1 MLATTSSYQFLRRII
16 NNGGPEARE
25 YAALNEVFESIAAAL
40 RAGELSETDKA
51 ALYQGFG
58 SHEEIG
64 HTILGHARA
73 KPFGY
78 AGDFLI
84 IDKIYR
90 EEVTADRQ
98 LRKWDEFWHQ
108 QPATRAVRNRKDYF
122 IRMIRRTLRGTPS
135 ASLLN
140 IASGP
145 GRDLAEAYARI
156 DPSRLQTMCVEADE
170 KAIAYARE
178 LNAAYLAQVEFIHRN
193 VFRFDTHQRFD
204 IVWSAG
210 LFDYFEDGVFVR
222 LLQKMMGWAK
232 PGGEVIV
239 GNFGD
244 HNPTRGYMEIISE
257 WYLIHRSA
265 AHLRDLALRAG
276 ADPEKIKVEREPE
289 GVNLFLHVR
298 V

>member
-1 MLATTSSYQFLRRII
+1 MNTTSSPVQFLRRII
-16 NNGGPEARE
+16 GNGGPEACE
-25 YAALNEVFESIAAAL
+25 YGALNEVFESIAAAL
-40 RAGELSETDKA
+40 RSGAFSESEKA
-51 ALYQGFG
+51 ALYNGFG
-58 SHEEIG
+58 TDDEIG

-90 EEVTADRQ
+90 EEVTADAL
-98 LRKWDEFWHQ
+98 LRKWDIFWHQ

-122 IRMIRRTLRGTPS
+122 IRMVRRWLRGKS
-135 ASLLN
+135 KASLLN

-145 GRDLAEAYARI
+145 GRDLSEAYARI
-156 DPSRLQTMCVEADE
+156 DPSRLQTVCVEADAQ
-170 KAIAYARE
+170 AIAYATE
-178 LNAAYLAQVEFIHRN
+178 LNAPNMDHITFIHRN
-193 VFRFDTHQRFD
+193 VFRFDTDQRFD

-210 LFDYFEDGVFVR
+210 LFDYFDDAVFVR
-222 LLQKMMGWAK
+222 LLRKMMGWTN
-232 PGGEVIV
+232 PGGEVII

-265 AHLRDLALRAG
+265 AHLKELAISAG
-276 ADPEKIKVEREPE
+276 ADPGKIKVEHEPE
-289 GVNLFLHVR
+289 GVNLFLHVG

>member
-1 MLATTSSYQFLRRII
+1 MLVTSSSFQFLRRII
-16 NNGGPEARE
+16 GNGGPEARE
-25 YAALNEVFESIAAAL
+25 YAQLNEVFESIATAL
-40 RAGELSETDKA
+40 RAGALSETEKE
-51 ALYQGFG
+51 ALYKGFG

-90 EEVTADRQ
+90 EEVTADHQ
-98 LRKWDEFWHQ
+98 LSKWDIFWHQ

-122 IRMIRRTLRGTPS
+122 IRMIRKTLRGKPS

-156 DPSRLQTMCVEADE
+156 VPERLRTTCVEADDQ
-170 KAIAYARE
+170 AIAYATQ
-178 LNAAYLAQVEFIHRN
+178 LNAPYLQQVEFIHRN
-193 VFRFDTHQRFD
+193 VFRFDTEQQFD

-210 LFDYFEDGVFVR
+210 LFDYFEDRVFVR
-222 LLQKMMGWAK
+222 LLQKMMGWTL
-232 PGGEVIV
+232 PGGEVII

-257 WYLIHRSA
+257 WFLIHRSA
-265 AHLRDLALRAG
+265 AHLRELALLAG
-276 ADPEKIKVEREPE
+276 ADPDRIRVEREPE
-289 GVNLFLHVR
+289 GVNLFLHVG

>member
-1 MLATTSSYQFLRRII
+1 MLATSASFRFLHRII
-16 NNGGPEARE
+16 GNGGPEPHE
-25 YAALNEVFESIAAAL
+25 YAELNEIFEYIAAAL
-40 RAGELSETDKA
+40 RAGELSKA
-51 ALYQGFG
+51 DRESLYEGFG
-58 SHEEIG
+58 SNEAIG

-90 EEVTADRQ
+90 QEVTEDGR
-98 LRKWDEFWHQ
+98 LCKWDIFWHR

-122 IRMIRRTLRGTPS
+122 IRMVRKTLRARDS
-135 ASLLN
+135 FRLLN

-156 DPSRLQTMCVEADE
+156 DPARMQTVCVEADD
-170 KAIAYARE
+170 KAIAYASN
-178 LNAAYLAQVEFIHRN
+178 LNAAFKNHIEFIHRN

-204 IVWSAG
+204 VAWSAG
-210 LFDYFEDGVFVR
+210 LFDYFEDGVFVK
-222 LLQKMMGWAK
+222 LLQKMMGWTK

-257 WYLIHRSA
+257 WYLHHRSA
-265 AHLRDLALRAG
+265 GHLRDLALRAG
-276 ADPEKIKVEREPE
+276 ADAERVYVEREPE
-289 GVNLFLHVR
+289 GVNLFLHIGV
-298 V
+298 

>member
-1 MLATTSSYQFLRRII
+1 MLVTSPSFQYLRRVIG
-16 NNGGPEARE
+16 NGGPQSGE
-25 YAALNEVFESIAAAL
+25 YAELNEVFESIAAAL
-40 RAGELSETDKA
+40 RAGNFPKRKE
-51 ALYQGFG
+51 ALYAGFG
-58 SHEEIG
+58 SNDAIG

-90 EEVTADRQ
+90 QEVTADPQ
-98 LRKWDEFWHQ
+98 LRKWDIFWHR

-122 IRMIRRTLRGTPS
+122 IRMIRKALRARPS

-156 DPSRLQTMCVEADE
+156 DPARLRTVCVEADDQ
-170 KAIAYARE
+170 AIAYATR
-178 LNAAYLAQVEFIHRN
+178 LNAAYLDQVSFIHRN

-210 LFDYFEDGVFVR
+210 LFDYFQDGVFVR
-222 LLQKMMGWAK
+222 LLQKMMSWTN
-232 PGGEVIV
+232 PGGEVII

-265 AHLRDLALRAG
+265 EQLRTLALRAG
-276 ADPEKIKVEREPE
+276 AEPHQIRVEREPE
-289 GVNLFLHVR
+289 GVNLFLHVS